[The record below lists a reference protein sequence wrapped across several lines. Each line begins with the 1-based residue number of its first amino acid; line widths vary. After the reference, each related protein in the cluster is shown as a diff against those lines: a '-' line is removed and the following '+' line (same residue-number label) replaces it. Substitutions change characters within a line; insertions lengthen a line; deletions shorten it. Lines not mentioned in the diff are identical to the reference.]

1 MSVNKNFVVKNGL
14 EVNTNLILAD
24 ANTNKVGIGSTAP
37 RFELDVAGGIGAT
50 NFYLSGIGTVLNELN
65 VGTNGSVLTV
75 LGVGGSVGVGTAIPR
90 YLLDIRSP
98 VSTGQTALYV
108 QGDVKIT
115 GDLSVD
121 DITFDDASVSNLT
134 ITEALNVTS
143 SGISTFGGYVDINS
157 SADIS
162 GTLNVTG
169 ISTLGGYVD
178 INNSVDLGGSLNVTG
193 ISTLIGYVDINSSA
207 DISGTLNVGGATT
220 LSGYVDI
227 NNSVDLGGSLNVTG
241 VTTTNG
247 LNVIGHGEFDD
258 INVSGVATISQ
269 LDVQS
274 DFDVYAPSTF
284 YNNVTIDGN
293 LIVNGTET
301 IINTQ
306 TLFVN
311 DKDIVLG
318 IGTTPG
324 NETDASANHGGV
336 AVASTEGSPLVS
348 FVSPGINTFPDTYK
362 QIMWVAGETFGV
374 GTTDAWLFNYAVG
387 VGSTQ
392 VPDGVRFA
400 ASAIQFTDDTI
411 NTPNI
416 NVSDTSILDGVKI
429 ATGIVTASSGI
440 VTYYGDGQ
448 YLQNVISFTGIGIN
462 SEGVSVGSGVTVI
475 DFRGAGIS
483 TVTVGSGIG
492 TIFVE
497 GGGSGTV
504 SISSIAPLSPENGDL
519 WYSIDYGRTFVYYD
533 EVTLGIGSTAVW
545 VDASPFNLGLLDIG
559 NLSVSNLTVTNTTN
573 LLGITTISSLNVI
586 GPTTLTT
593 LDVGGINSSGIVTVS
608 SLNVTGS
615 TTLTTLDVG
624 GINSSGIV
632 TAVDFNSTSDQNLKT
647 NINTI
652 DNSLEIINQLRGVSF
667 NWKEDNRGSY
677 GVIAQ
682 ELEQVLPEL
691 VSNNEIKT
699 VNYNG
704 IIGFLIEAVKEL
716 SAQVEELKNNK

>member
-1 MSVNKNFVVKNGL
+1 MAVNKNFTVRHGL

-50 NFYLSGIGTVLNELN
+50 DFYLSGVGTFAKELN
-65 VGTNGSVLTV
+65 VGTDGSVLTA
-75 LGVGGSVGVGTAIPR
+75 LGIGGSVGIGTALPG

-98 VSTGQTALYV
+98 VSTGQTALYI

-121 DITFDDASVSNLT
+121 DIRFDEAT
-134 ITEALNVTS
+134 I
-143 SGISTFGGYVDINS
+143 
-157 SADIS
+157 
-162 GTLNVTG
+162 
-169 ISTLGGYVD
+169 
-178 INNSVDLGGSLNVTG
+178 GSL
-193 ISTLIGYVDINSSA
+193 Y
-207 DISGTLNVGGATT
+207 
-220 LSGYVDI
+220 
-227 NNSVDLGGSLNVTG
+227 VTG
-241 VTTTNG
+241 VSTFIGPLSSIDVNG
-247 LNVIGHGEFDD
+247 HIETDTLRVSGLSTFSSLIDVNAGADITGHTEVDD

-269 LDVQS
+269 LDVQN
-274 DFDVYAPSTF
+274 DFDVYATTSTF
-284 YNNVTIDGN
+284 YNDVVVNGDLT
-293 LIVNGTET
+293 VNGTQT
-301 IINTQ
+301 VINTQ
-306 TLFVN
+306 SLFVN

-348 FVSPGINTFPDTYK
+348 FTSPGINTFPNTYK

-392 VPDGVRFA
+392 VPNGVRFA

-416 NVSDTSILDGVKI
+416 NVSSGGVTI
-429 ATGIVTASSGI
+429 SSGIVTSTTGI

-448 YLQNVISFTGIGIN
+448 YLQNVISYTGIGIN
-462 SEGVSVGSGVTVI
+462 SEGVSVGTGVTVI

-483 TVTVGSGIG
+483 TITVDSGIG
-492 TIFVE
+492 TIFVQ

-504 SISSIAPLSPENGDL
+504 SISSIAPSSPENGDL

-545 VDASPFNLGLLDIG
+545 VDAAPFNLGILNIDDLTVG
-559 NLSVSNLTVTNTTN
+559 NLTVTNST
-573 LLGITTISSLNVI
+573 
-586 GPTTLTT
+586 
-593 LDVGGINSSGIVTVS
+593 
-608 SLNVTGS
+608 NVTN
-615 TTLTTLDVG
+615 
-624 GINSSGIV
+624 INATGIV
-632 TAVDFNSTSDQNLKT
+632 TAVDFNSTSDQSLKT

-652 DNSLEIINQLRGVSF
+652 DNALDIVNDLRGVSF
-667 NWKEDNRGSY
+667 DWKETGKSSY

-682 ELEQVLPEL
+682 ELEKVLPSL
-691 VSNNEIKT
+691 VSDTEIKT

-704 IIGFLIEAVKEL
+704 IIGVLIEAVKEL
-716 SAQVEELKNNK
+716 SEEVERLKNDK